1 MPEIEN
7 QIKIPLRETKH
18 KMLGFKA
25 SPTEVKKLK
34 TFCSSQRVS
43 QSEFIRF
50 AIRQYIP
57 NF

>member
-1 MPEIEN
+1 MNGNKKHIEIPA
-7 QIKIPLRETKH
+7 KETKH
-18 KMLGFKA
+18 KILGFKA
-25 SPTEVKKLK
+25 SPSEVNKLK
-34 TFCSSQRVS
+34 TFCVNQKVT